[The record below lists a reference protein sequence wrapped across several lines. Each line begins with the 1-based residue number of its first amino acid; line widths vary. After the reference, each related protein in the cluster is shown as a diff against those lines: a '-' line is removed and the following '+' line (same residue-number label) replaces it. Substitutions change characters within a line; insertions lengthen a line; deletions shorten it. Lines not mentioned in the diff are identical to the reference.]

1 MGQPGSPTGTMRREL
16 VIVRM
21 LTVEDAARVRALH
34 AFAEDLAS
42 RPQVRVVSFQ
52 DLFEAG

>member
-42 RPQVRVVSFQ
+42 RPHVRVVSFQ